1 MQQEV
6 YSIIFLLCAV
16 RVAYFS
22 VLLQWERADGQWSA
36 DSQWK
41 AFVCFEELSDVIYFT
56 LCSVAGLFWLE
67 LYYISVDRSQ
77 IFTSVV
83 RPSVNALN
91 LVAYVAVMVVLLVLV
106 LSHGSDALTDRLLT
120 CCSALMAALFLGTA
134 LFCGAAIRLAGREL
148 EAAPVPL
155 AARTARVQKLRIVC
169 GALATSLMARAVCDL
184 TSLGRS
190 LSAQLQLLSASGQGV
205 AAFSVLSFFLLLEL
219 LPALLLLLSFT
230 LRAEDALT
238 QPDRFESLDADW
250 EVRKPSEQHMT

>member
-22 VLLQWERADGQWSA
+22 VLFRWERADGQWTA
-36 DSQWK
+36 ESQWK
-41 AFVCFEELSDVIYFT
+41 AFICFEELSDVIYFT

-77 IFTSVV
+77 IFASLV
-83 RPSVNALN
+83 RPSVNAFN
-91 LVAYVAVMVVLLVLV
+91 LLAYVAVMAALLVLV
-106 LSHGSDALTDRLLT
+106 LSHGSEALTDRLLF

-134 LFCGAAIRLAGREL
+134 LFCVAAIRLAGREL

-155 AARTARVQKLRIVC
+155 AARTGRVQKLRIVC
-169 GALATSLMARAVCDL
+169 GVLATSLMARAVCDL

-205 AAFSVLSFFLLLEL
+205 AAYSILSFFLLLEL
-219 LPALLLLLSFT
+219 LPALLLLVSFT
-230 LRAEDALT
+230 LRAEDTLT
-238 QPDRFESLDADW
+238 HPDRFESLDADW
-250 EVRKPSEQHMT
+250 EVNRIGPELT